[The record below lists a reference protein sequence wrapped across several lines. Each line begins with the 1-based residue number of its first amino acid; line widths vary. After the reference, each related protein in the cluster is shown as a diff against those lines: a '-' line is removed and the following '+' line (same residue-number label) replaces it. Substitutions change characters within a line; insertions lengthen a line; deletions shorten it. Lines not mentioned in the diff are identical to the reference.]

1 MQALAI
7 AAALEA
13 TMQLKSP
20 GENALAMTGAGKP
33 ERMDYV
39 DAVRVFLI
47 LLVVAHHSVE
57 SYVVAQPPEI
67 PLPDP
72 PLARGGVF
80 LWVNAAFFMGLF
92 FFLGGYFTP

>member
-39 DAVRVFLI
+39 DAVRVF
-47 LLVVAHHSVE
+47 
-57 SYVVAQPPEI
+57 
-67 PLPDP
+67 
-72 PLARGGVF
+72 
-80 LWVNAAFFMGLF
+80 
-92 FFLGGYFTP
+92 